1 MLRKQHSDCLQANEE
16 LQRGKNTK
24 ESRTTSNKNLKQQHN
39 LLGIHEKHGYHAI
52 VIYLKKDKY
61 ESRSLCNH
69 YATPGFAYKNFESDG
84 KRTEDGEKHI
94 NTMKAKLEPCRDQSM
109 QLERCW
115 KITQHCV
122 FRAML
127 FYRELQNSLSIS
139 FSKLPC
145 LKKGRVLD

>member
-1 MLRKQHSDCLQANEE
+1 MQRKRHNDCLLATEE

-24 ESRTTSNKNLKQQHN
+24 ESRTTSNENLKQQHN

-61 ESRSLCNH
+61 ESRFLCNH
-69 YATPGFAYKNFESDG
+69 YATPGFAEDYFGSDG
-84 KRTEDGEKHI
+84 ERTEDGKKHI
-94 NTMKAKLEPCRDQSM
+94 NTMKVKLEACRNQSM